1 MTELYHVNVQ
11 IYAFDRSFEGAIAAC
26 GAPLVGI
33 IAEKLFGFKV
43 GFQGVQ
49 AWMSMPALHR
59 CCSTLFYAVSVVFC
73 AFPPTAR
80 IDCEWFQSTLC
91 VNKANI

>member
-1 MTELYHVNVQ
+1 MSELHHGTVQ

-43 GFQGVQ
+43 CPKYGAYEHGY
-49 AWMSMPALHR
+49 ALLAETF
-59 CCSTLFYAVSVVFC
+59 SFS
-73 AFPPTAR
+73 
-80 IDCEWFQSTLC
+80 Q
-91 VNKANI
+91 